1 MKFRYGLAIGLGIG
15 YYLGAKAGQER
26 YEQIERI
33 LDKVR
38 AVPGYPDA
46 RDRVVDLYGAG
57 RDIALSRL
65 DEATGGAAS
74 TIFDLRDDAGF
85 DPTVEFDFDADLTT
99 VYDAYAD
106 DEPTA

>member
-1 MKFRYGLAIGLGIG
+1 MKFRYGVIIGLAVG

-33 LDKVR
+33 LDKIR
-38 AVPGYPDA
+38 AVPGYDDA
-46 RDRVVDLYGAG
+46 RGRVYDLYDTG
-57 RDIALSRL
+57 RGLALARL
-65 DEATGGAAS
+65 DDATGGAAS
-74 TIFDLRDDAGF
+74 TIFDLRDDATF
-85 DPTVEFDFDADLTT
+85 DETTEFDFDRDLTT